1 MVFQEENADN
11 FIIIDGSSY
20 LYRAFYALPNL
31 KTSSGLNSGA
41 IHGFANMLN
50 RILNEYSP
58 KYLVMVFDA
67 KGKNFRHDIYD
78 EYKANRNSMPTELSE
93 QTGAIINLVEA
104 LGVMVIQQKGVE
116 ADDVIASLARQIK
129 IKNSKTII
137 SSGDKDLAQLV
148 DENTILMNNFDSKV
162 LDVEGVKEKFGV
174 WPNQIFDYLCLVGDT
189 SDNIPGVPKVGP
201 KTAVTLLEQYND
213 LDNIIENSS
222 QLKGKLKE
230 NIESSLET
238 IELAK
243 KLVALK
249 DNLKLSLDPDQ
260 LKRGL
265 ADKTKLETI
274 IKKYELKTL
283 SEKLNIKAK
292 KEIIKKDYNLIK
304 NLKELKKIIK
314 ECKLSKIYSFDTETT
329 SLDFHKAELVGFSLS
344 YKNNSSFYCP
354 LSHNSA
360 DDINLPF
367 DDTLDILRELLE
379 DKSLTVI
386 GQNLKYDINVLK
398 KYSVIFK
405 NRIEDTMLMS
415 YVISSSGKH
424 DMDTLSSKFLDHK
437 PISYESVAG
446 KGKDQISFADVE
458 ISKAVEYACED
469 ADLTFLLYQK
479 LSTLLKKDKKLL
491 KIYTE
496 IEIKLMLIIAD
507 MEYIGVSLNNKELSK
522 QSQNLAKR
530 IDKIEKNI
538 YKISGREFNISSPKQ
553 IQEIFYDELKLP
565 ILKKTPKGQPSTNED
580 VMSQLAEDHELPN
593 LVLSYRNLLKLKNT
607 YTDKLGDQV
616 SNISNRLHTSYNQ
629 TITITGRL
637 SSSSPNLQNIPIR
650 TDDGKKIRS
659 AFIPREGYKL
669 FSADYSQIE
678 LRIMAHLAKDPAM
691 IESFLTGEDIHSSTA
706 RKVFNIKDEP
716 SSDQRRAAKAIN
728 FGLIYGISA
737 YGLAKQ
743 LKIDNVEAKGIIDTY
758 FAKYK
763 RVKEFME
770 ELKELASKQ
779 EYVETMH
786 GRKVF
791 LPNISHS
798 NFQVRSAAERTAINA
813 PIQGTAADII
823 KIAMINI
830 KEWLI
835 RENIHNVFMI
845 MQVHDE
851 LVFEIEDSDIHRYG
865 DKISDLMGSAEK
877 LSVPLLVNTFS
888 GSNWQET

>member
-104 LGVMVIQQKGVE
+104 LGVMVIQEKGVE
-116 ADDVIASLARQIK
+116 ADDVIASIARQIK

-148 DENTILMNNFDSKV
+148 DDNTILMNNFDSKV

-174 WPNQIFDYLCLVGDT
+174 RPSQIFDYLCLVGDT

-249 DNLKLSLDPDQ
+249 DNLKLSLDSNQ
-260 LKRGL
+260 LKRGS

-292 KEIIKKDYNLIK
+292 KEVIKKDYNLIK

-386 GQNLKYDINVLK
+386 GQNLKYDINVHK
-398 KYSVIFK
+398 KYSIIFK

-479 LSTLLKKDKKLL
+479 LNTLLKKDKKLL

-507 MEYIGVSLNNKELSK
+507 MEYIGVSLNNKELSN

-530 IDKIEKNI
+530 IDKIEKKI

-616 SNISNRLHTSYNQ
+616 SNISHRLHTSYNQ

-650 TDDGKKIRS
+650 TDDGRKIRS
-659 AFIPREGYKL
+659 AFIPRDGYKL

-706 RKVFNIKDEP
+706 RKVFNIKEEP

-865 DKISDLMGSAEK
+865 DKISELMGSAEK

>member
-116 ADDVIASLARQIK
+116 ADDVIASIARQIK
-129 IKNSKTII
+129 IENSKTII

-174 WPNQIFDYLCLVGDT
+174 RPSQIFDYLCLVGDT

-213 LDNIIENSS
+213 LDNIIKNSS

-260 LKRGL
+260 LKRGS

-292 KEIIKKDYNLIK
+292 KEVIKKDYNLIK

-398 KYSVIFK
+398 KYSMIFK

-479 LSTLLKKDKKLL
+479 LSRLLKKDKKLL

-593 LVLSYRNLLKLKNT
+593 LILSYRNLLKLKNT
-607 YTDKLGDQV
+607 YTDKLGNQV
-616 SNISNRLHTSYNQ
+616 SDISNRLHTSYNQ

>member
-116 ADDVIASLARQIK
+116 ADDVIASIARQIK
-129 IKNSKTII
+129 IENSKTII

-174 WPNQIFDYLCLVGDT
+174 RPSQIFDYLCLVGDT

-201 KTAVTLLEQYND
+201 KTAVTLLEQYNA
-213 LDNIIENSS
+213 LDNIIKNSS

-260 LKRGL
+260 LKRGS

-283 SEKLNIKAK
+283 SEKLNIKVK
-292 KEIIKKDYNLIK
+292 KEVIKKDYNLIK

-398 KYSVIFK
+398 KYSMIFK

-479 LSTLLKKDKKLL
+479 LSRLLKKDKKLL

-607 YTDKLGDQV
+607 YTDKLGNQV
-616 SNISNRLHTSYNQ
+616 SDISNRLHTSYNQ

>member
-1 MVFQEENADN
+1 M
-11 FIIIDGSSY
+11 
-20 LYRAFYALPNL
+20 
-31 KTSSGLNSGA
+31 
-41 IHGFANMLN
+41 
-50 RILNEYSP
+50 
-58 KYLVMVFDA
+58 
-67 KGKNFRHDIYD
+67 
-78 EYKANRNSMPTELSE
+78 
-93 QTGAIINLVEA
+93 
-104 LGVMVIQQKGVE
+104 
-116 ADDVIASLARQIK
+116 
-129 IKNSKTII
+129 
-137 SSGDKDLAQLV
+137 
-148 DENTILMNNFDSKV
+148 
-162 LDVEGVKEKFGV
+162 
-174 WPNQIFDYLCLVGDT
+174 
-189 SDNIPGVPKVGP
+189 
-201 KTAVTLLEQYND
+201 
-213 LDNIIENSS
+213 
-222 QLKGKLKE
+222 
-230 NIESSLET
+230 
-238 IELAK
+238 
-243 KLVALK
+243 
-249 DNLKLSLDPDQ
+249 
-260 LKRGL
+260 
-265 ADKTKLETI
+265 
-274 IKKYELKTL
+274 
-283 SEKLNIKAK
+283 
-292 KEIIKKDYNLIK
+292 
-304 NLKELKKIIK
+304 
-314 ECKLSKIYSFDTETT
+314 
-329 SLDFHKAELVGFSLS
+329 S

-616 SNISNRLHTSYNQ
+616 SDISNRLHTSYNQ

-706 RKVFNIKDEP
+706 RKVFNIKDDP

>member
-78 EYKANRNSMPTELSE
+78 EYKANRNSMPVELSE
-93 QTGAIINLVEA
+93 QTGAIINLVKA

-260 LKRGL
+260 LRRGL

-616 SNISNRLHTSYNQ
+616 SDISNRLHTSYNQ

>member
-116 ADDVIASLARQIK
+116 ADDVIASIARQIK
-129 IKNSKTII
+129 IENSKTII

-174 WPNQIFDYLCLVGDT
+174 RPSQIFDYLCLVGDT

-260 LKRGL
+260 LKRGS

-292 KEIIKKDYNLIK
+292 KEVIKKDYNLIK

-398 KYSVIFK
+398 KYSMIFK

-479 LSTLLKKDKKLL
+479 LSRLLKKDKKLL

-607 YTDKLGDQV
+607 YTDKLGNQV
-616 SNISNRLHTSYNQ
+616 SDISNRLHTSYNQ

>member
-78 EYKANRNSMPTELSE
+78 EYKANRNSMPSELSE

-162 LDVEGVKEKFGV
+162 LDIEGVKEKFGV
-174 WPNQIFDYLCLVGDT
+174 RPSQIFDYLCLVGDT

-249 DNLKLSLDPDQ
+249 DNLKLPLDPDQ
-260 LKRGL
+260 LRRGL

-616 SNISNRLHTSYNQ
+616 SDISNRLHTSYNQ

-706 RKVFNIKDEP
+706 RKVFNIKDKP

>member
-1 MVFQEENADN
+1 
-11 FIIIDGSSY
+11 
-20 LYRAFYALPNL
+20 
-31 KTSSGLNSGA
+31 
-41 IHGFANMLN
+41 
-50 RILNEYSP
+50 
-58 KYLVMVFDA
+58 
-67 KGKNFRHDIYD
+67 
-78 EYKANRNSMPTELSE
+78 
-93 QTGAIINLVEA
+93 
-104 LGVMVIQQKGVE
+104 
-116 ADDVIASLARQIK
+116 
-129 IKNSKTII
+129 
-137 SSGDKDLAQLV
+137 
-148 DENTILMNNFDSKV
+148 MNNFDSKV

-174 WPNQIFDYLCLVGDT
+174 RPSQIFDYLCLVGDT

-260 LKRGL
+260 LKRGS

>member
-116 ADDVIASLARQIK
+116 ADDVIASIARQIK
-129 IKNSKTII
+129 IENSKTII

-174 WPNQIFDYLCLVGDT
+174 RPSQIFDYLCLVGDT

-213 LDNIIENSS
+213 LDNIIKNSS

-260 LKRGL
+260 LKRGS

-292 KEIIKKDYNLIK
+292 KEVIKKDYNLIK

-398 KYSVIFK
+398 KYSMIFK

-479 LSTLLKKDKKLL
+479 LSRLLKKDKKLL

-616 SNISNRLHTSYNQ
+616 SDISNRLHTSYNQ

>member
-116 ADDVIASLARQIK
+116 ADDVIASIARQIK

-174 WPNQIFDYLCLVGDT
+174 RPSQIFDYLCLVGDT

-213 LDNIIENSS
+213 LDNIIKNSS

-260 LKRGL
+260 LKRGS

-274 IKKYELKTL
+274 INKYELKTL

-292 KEIIKKDYNLIK
+292 KEVIKKDYNLIK

-367 DDTLDILRELLE
+367 DDTVDILRELLE

-458 ISKAVEYACED
+458 ISKAAEYACED

-479 LSTLLKKDKKLL
+479 LSRLLKKDKKLL

-607 YTDKLGDQV
+607 YTDKLGNQV
-616 SNISNRLHTSYNQ
+616 SDISNRLHTSYNQ

>member
-174 WPNQIFDYLCLVGDT
+174 RPSQIFDYLCLVGDT

-260 LKRGL
+260 LKRGS

>member
-1 MVFQEENADN
+1 MC
-11 FIIIDGSSY
+11 I
-20 LYRAFYALPNL
+20 R
-31 KTSSGLNSGA
+31 
-41 IHGFANMLN
+41 
-50 RILNEYSP
+50 
-58 KYLVMVFDA
+58 
-67 KGKNFRHDIYD
+67 
-78 EYKANRNSMPTELSE
+78 
-93 QTGAIINLVEA
+93 
-104 LGVMVIQQKGVE
+104 
-116 ADDVIASLARQIK
+116 
-129 IKNSKTII
+129 
-137 SSGDKDLAQLV
+137 
-148 DENTILMNNFDSKV
+148 DS
-162 LDVEGVKEKFGV
+162 
-174 WPNQIFDYLCLVGDT
+174 
-189 SDNIPGVPKVGP
+189 
-201 KTAVTLLEQYND
+201 
-213 LDNIIENSS
+213 
-222 QLKGKLKE
+222 
-230 NIESSLET
+230 
-238 IELAK
+238 
-243 KLVALK
+243 
-249 DNLKLSLDPDQ
+249 
-260 LKRGL
+260 
-265 ADKTKLETI
+265 
-274 IKKYELKTL
+274 
-283 SEKLNIKAK
+283 
-292 KEIIKKDYNLIK
+292 
-304 NLKELKKIIK
+304 
-314 ECKLSKIYSFDTETT
+314 
-329 SLDFHKAELVGFSLS
+329 HKAELVGFSLS

-367 DDTLDILRELLE
+367 DDTLDIIKELLE
-379 DKSLTVI
+379 DRSLTVI

-398 KYSVIFK
+398 KYSIIFK

-415 YVISSSGKH
+415 YVLSSSGKH

-507 MEYIGVSLNNKELSK
+507 MEYTGVSLNNKELSK

>member
-78 EYKANRNSMPTELSE
+78 EYKANRNSMPAELSE

-116 ADDVIASLARQIK
+116 ADDVIASIARQIK

-174 WPNQIFDYLCLVGDT
+174 RPSQIFDYLCLVGDT

-260 LKRGL
+260 LKRGS

-616 SNISNRLHTSYNQ
+616 SDISNRLHTSYNQ

>member
-116 ADDVIASLARQIK
+116 ADDVIASIARQIK
-129 IKNSKTII
+129 IENSKTII

-174 WPNQIFDYLCLVGDT
+174 RPSQIFDYLCLVGDT

-213 LDNIIENSS
+213 LDNIIKNSS

-260 LKRGL
+260 LKRGS
-265 ADKTKLETI
+265 ADKTKLKTI

-292 KEIIKKDYNLIK
+292 KEVIKKDYNLIK

-398 KYSVIFK
+398 KYSMIFK

-479 LSTLLKKDKKLL
+479 LSRLLKKDKKLL

-607 YTDKLGDQV
+607 YTDKLGNQV
-616 SNISNRLHTSYNQ
+616 SDISNRLHTSYNQ